1 MNSLKENTK
10 LNINLI
16 NLVKSY
22 IRIDPEEILKLRK
35 NAFDLIRQD
44 VLFLLVDTVNKVL
57 EIFTSRKLA
66 EQYMIDHIINQNLIN
81 TNEINNNMD
90 LIIYY
95 ELNDYNIISVY
106 HLNQKNSIYYI
117 NDSNYS
123 DRIIDKLTHD
133 MSHYIYKMNKIVNPN
148 NYQIQLDSKFNFT
161 Y

>member
-22 IRIDPEEILKLRK
+22 IRIDPEEILKLREC
-35 NAFDLIRQD
+35 AFDLIRQD